1 MQPRQRS
8 YGYCP
13 SNEEGE
19 KMSSDSATTRKR
31 IEAQG
36 YLGMSD
42 AELAEV
48 GPWLRLA
55 PAGCMVWIA
64 IATYYQSEAA
74 LILLA
79 PIAALGAIFRGHP
92 FEITY
97 NHGVRHILGT
107 RRLPPAGAPRRF
119 ACAVATVWLVAA
131 SWAFYSDAVVLG
143 QILGFS
149 LAAAA
154 GVPTFTDFCIPSFF
168 YGLIFGKPKALNTE
182 G

>member
-1 MQPRQRS
+1 
-8 YGYCP
+8 
-13 SNEEGE
+13 
-19 KMSSDSATTRKR
+19 MSSDTATTRKR

-36 YLGMSD
+36 YLGLSD
-42 AELAEV
+42 AELTEV

-79 PIAALGAIFRGHP
+79 PIAALGAILPGHP
-92 FEITY
+92 FEVIY
-97 NHGVRHILGT
+97 NHGIRHLLGT
-107 RRLPPAGAPRRF
+107 QRLPPAGAPRRF
-119 ACAVATVWLVAA
+119 ACGVATVWLIAT

-143 QILGFS
+143 QVLGFS

-154 GVPTFTDFCIPSFF
+154 GIPAFTDFCIPSFI
-168 YGLIFGKPKALNTE
+168 YGLIFGKPKAANTQ

>member
-1 MQPRQRS
+1 
-8 YGYCP
+8 
-13 SNEEGE
+13 
-19 KMSSDSATTRKR
+19 MSSDFATTRKR

-36 YLGMSD
+36 YLGLSD
-42 AELAEV
+42 SELAEV

-79 PIAALGAIFRGHP
+79 PIAALGAMLPGHP
-92 FEITY
+92 FEVIY
-97 NHGVRHILGT
+97 NHGIRHILSI
-107 RRLPPAGAPRRF
+107 RQLPPAGAPRRF
-119 ACAVATVWLVAA
+119 ACGVATVWLLAT
-131 SWAFYSDAVVLG
+131 SWAFYSDALVVG
-143 QILGFS
+143 QVLGFS

-168 YGLIFGKPKALNTE
+168 YGLIFGKPKSVNTE
-182 G
+182 L

>member
-1 MQPRQRS
+1 
-8 YGYCP
+8 
-13 SNEEGE
+13 
-19 KMSSDSATTRKR
+19 MSSTSATTRRR

-42 AELAEV
+42 AEIAEV

-64 IATYYQSEAA
+64 VATYFQSEAA

-97 NHGVRHILGT
+97 NHGIRHMLGT
-107 RRLPPAGAPRRF
+107 RRLPPAGTPRRF

-131 SWAFYSDAVVLG
+131 SWAFYSDAAVLG
-143 QILGFS
+143 QVLGFS

-154 GVPTFTDFCIPSFF
+154 AVPAFTDFCIPSFV
-168 YGLIFGKPKALNTE
+168 YGLIFGKPKELNTD

>member
-1 MQPRQRS
+1 
-8 YGYCP
+8 
-13 SNEEGE
+13 
-19 KMSSDSATTRKR
+19 MSSDSTTTRNR

-42 AELAEV
+42 AELSAV

-74 LILLA
+74 LMLLA
-79 PIAALGAIFRGHP
+79 PIAALGAIFRSHP

-97 NHGVRHILGT
+97 NHGIRHILGT
-107 RRLPPAGAPRRF
+107 QRLPPAGAPRRF

-131 SWAFYSDAVVLG
+131 SWAFYSGAPVLG
-143 QILGFS
+143 QALGFS

-154 GVPTFTDFCIPSFF
+154 GVPTFTDFCIPSFV
-168 YGLIFGKPKALNTE
+168 YGLIFGKPKALDTE